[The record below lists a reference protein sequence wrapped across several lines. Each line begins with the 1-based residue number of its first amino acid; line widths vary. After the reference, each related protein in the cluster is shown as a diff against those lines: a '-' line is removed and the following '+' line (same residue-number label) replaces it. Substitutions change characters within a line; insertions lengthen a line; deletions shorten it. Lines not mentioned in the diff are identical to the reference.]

1 MAVKNSSELRAR
13 LRQAR
18 TTNQD
23 KLDTWSR
30 LLDRWI
36 ANTATPAVFLCIAAG
51 ITLFLFFWILMIW
64 WTNLTFTDLSI
75 FLSAHVLLVGYFLN
89 SAIQMQS
96 RVRDRTFEFMSENR
110 GSPDF
115 VRSTYI
121 INNFIIRN
129 EGRVERKDI
138 SIQEASDFLASGERD
153 VAEVRNAIRLL
164 GNFYEEMAI
173 SISYKEVSE
182 SMLRSY
188 YADMLDQFMKGLRIF
203 LPAICNDPPVP
214 GSRYGRESRPNTF
227 SNAVALHTRWE
238 AVRKAEPLYGQSP

>member
-1 MAVKNSSELRAR
+1 MVVKNSSESQAR

-18 TTNQD
+18 VANKD
-23 KLDTWSR
+23 KLGNWSR

-36 ANTATPAVFLCIAAG
+36 SYTATPAVFLCIAAG
-51 ITLFLFFWILMIW
+51 ITLLLLLWVLMIW
-64 WTNLTFTDLSI
+64 WTDITFTDLSI
-75 FLSAHVLLVGYFLN
+75 FLSAHVLLAGYFLN

-129 EGRVERKDI
+129 EKRIERKNI
-138 SIQEASDFLASGERD
+138 SIQEVSDFLASGERD

-173 SISYKEVSE
+173 SISYREVSE

-188 YADMLDQFMKGLRIF
+188 YADMLDQFMKGLRVF
-203 LPAICNDPPVP
+203 LPAICNDPPIP

-227 SNAVALHTRWE
+227 SNAVALHARWE
-238 AVRKAEPLYGQSP
+238 AIREADP